1 MQVRNKYDDV
11 SFELMTKPSA
21 EAMNAAAQK

>member
-1 MQVRNKYDDV
+1 VRNKYHDV
-11 SFELMTKPSA
+11 SFELMMKPSA